1 VAVQSMCCEISL
13 ACYFVMCEILFIDD
27 WNSIEYPT
35 MIPPIHKTKSFDITK
50 NLVKIRCFFLDL
62 TISCFVESCCCC
74 CCPHFSFFFR
84 FYSFPLKK
92 FMTLLLLLL
101 SFSVK
106 FSHTFLCHSRH
117 TELPHAQNLVFFL
130 FTKKVK
136 KEKKFF
142 FFKLFIYQR
151 ES

>member
-1 VAVQSMCCEISL
+1 MCCEISL

-50 NLVKIRCFFLDL
+50 NLVKIRCFFLIWRFL
-62 TISCFVESCCCC
+62 VLLRAVVVVVVVNIFR
-74 CCPHFSFFFR
+74 FFFR

-101 SFSVK
+101 SFSFK